1 MDILYNSAN
10 QSPAPRCQKPSSP
23 VFFHG
28 VGGQVEALYLL
39 EPLSLSKPLFSLV
52 AAYKWRTLVRGLPGS
67 NGSHGLNPITLNYF
81 CRALCL
87 SEPAIGYFQT
97 KQPVESHCVRG

>member
-52 AAYKWRTLVRGLPGS
+52 AAYK
-67 NGSHGLNPITLNYF
+67 
-81 CRALCL
+81 
-87 SEPAIGYFQT
+87 
-97 KQPVESHCVRG
+97 